1 MNNRLNLN
9 IDEMLILYELV
20 EKELRRSIIEHNE
33 EASIMLGKLDFK
45 LKDCITYHGLFEI
58 NRGEENEK

>member
-9 IDEMLILYELV
+9 SDEMLILYTLV

-33 EASIMLGKLDFK
+33 EAAIMLGKLN
-45 LKDCITYHGLFEI
+45 LKIKDYITYHGLFEI
-58 NRGEENEK
+58 NNGEDNE